1 MKARV
6 VSKSSGFT
14 LVELLVVIAIIGIL
28 AGLLLPA
35 IQQAREAARRMQCT
49 SSIRQMG
56 LACFNYES
64 AYKVIPVGRFSP
76 DRTSLAGVVQAS
88 YGSYTVTGTRPNF
101 RTGNRSVHVAILPFM
116 EQMVVYNKIDFSAGI
131 TAHMLNA
138 AGDIVNPSFA
148 AFRSAATLFI
158 CPSESNSRQK
168 ISENN
173 YRFNFGGST
182 HFAGGRD
189 TQNNNDDTA
198 IEPVT
203 GISAG
208 GNGAFTMAD
217 QGLTFAAF
225 TDGLSNTVIM
235 SERMM
240 GNGVTPR
247 VAKDIHPGIIRS
259 RPDNTSRPGL
269 MEPEAF
275 FRICETN
282 STIPPSQMTF
292 TFSGSGRYIPL
303 TGQNTF
309 TNGWPTST
317 YMGTLYNHV
326 APPNWRFTDCAGFT
340 SLLDTPGE
348 HGIIAARSYHVG
360 GVNVAYGDGATT
372 FVSQNIDIDIWRAVG
387 SRNGGETEVIP

>member
-49 SSIRQMG
+49 SSVRQMA

-64 AYKVIPVGRFSP
+64 AYKVFPAGRFLP
-76 DRTSLAGVVQAS
+76 DRTTLAGVVEAN
-88 YGSYTVTGTRPNF
+88 YGSYTVTGTRPTF
-101 RTGNRSVHVAILPFM
+101 RSGNRSIHVAILPFM
-116 EQMVVYNKIDFSAGI
+116 EQMSVYNKIDFSSGI
-131 TAHMLNA
+131 TAHMLSA
-138 AGDIVNPSFA
+138 SGAVVNPSYD

-158 CPSESNSRQK
+158 CPSEANSRIK

-189 TQNNNDDTA
+189 TQNNNDSDA

-208 GNGAFTMAD
+208 GNGAFTIGD
-217 QGLTFAAF
+217 GLPTAAF
-225 TDGLSNTVIM
+225 TDGLSNTVIL
-235 SERMM
+235 SERIM
-240 GNGVTPR
+240 GNGITPR
-247 VAKDIHPGIIRS
+247 AAIDIHSGIIRS

-269 MEPEAF
+269 TEPNAMF
-275 FRICETN
+275 LICERN
-282 STIPPSQMTF
+282 ATIPAGQLSF
-292 TFSGSGRYIPL
+292 TFSGSGRYIPVS
-303 TGQNTF
+303 GQSAF
-309 TNGWPTST
+309 SNGWPTST

-326 APPNWRFTDCAGFT
+326 APPNWKVTDCAGFT
-340 SLLDTPGE
+340 STLDTPGE
-348 HGIIAARSYHVG
+348 HGIIAARSYHFG
-360 GVNVAYGDGATT
+360 GVNAAFGDGATT
-372 FVSQNIDIDIWRAVG
+372 FVSQNIDLDIWRAVG
-387 SRNGGETEVIP
+387 TRNGGEIETLP